1 MTRRYF
7 FTSHRITAGARRH
20 NREPC
25 GARTQPT
32 PPTKMGVLER
42 LEEQRRY
49 EIHQKK
55 LRVTRNVVKKQ
66 DKGARVM
73 KRFDPDTMATA
84 NRQREVRSPA
94 QNHPE
99 DERIGVRTERIT
111 KLTESRPD
119 R

>member
-1 MTRRYF
+1 
-7 FTSHRITAGARRH
+7 
-20 NREPC
+20 
-25 GARTQPT
+25 
-32 PPTKMGVLER
+32 MGVLER

-84 NRQREVRSPA
+84 NRQRCGR
-94 QNHPE
+94 
-99 DERIGVRTERIT
+99 RRRTTRRTNE
-111 KLTESRPD
+111 LA
-119 R
+119 